1 MKTLYRNCFFLRIGR
16 ELFRFCTISN
26 NYYYFQNVQPGS
38 IMVEYL
44 HIIGVMGDTKEKVN
58 NTINSY
64 FEKQMN
70 LQFCYRFI
78 ILKDL
83 LYEHDIIIETNA
95 IIKIT
100 TVITITTLITITTII
115 KITTFLNST
124 AVIEI
129 TVVT

>member
-1 MKTLYRNCFFLRIGR
+1 
-16 ELFRFCTISN
+16 
-26 NYYYFQNVQPGS
+26 
-38 IMVEYL
+38 MVEYL
-44 HIIGVMGDTKEKVN
+44 HIIGVLGDTKEKVK
-58 NTINSY
+58 NTINNY
-64 FEKQMN
+64 FEKQMI

-78 ILKDL
+78 FLRDL

-100 TVITITTLITITTII
+100 TVITITTII

-129 TVVT
+129 AVVTWYQYNEI